1 MDSIEIST
9 NVSGSGRFSI
19 PKDMNKNV
27 ISSLMEMGMPR
38 TEKKINKIKN
48 GAIYQ
53 AKSMGWI
60 GDEYPYLDD
69 TEEKIDT
76 EINDNETDNTYTTNN
91 DDNINV
97 NNSSNNSN
105 SSDSS
110 GSSNTNQRNQTSYVT
125 VPNLVGLN
133 YDVALS
139 KMSECKI
146 TQDWNPEYIYTS
158 KASKN
163 NTIAEQ
169 SLKVGSEVE
178 EWASIDLKIYKY
190 SDNATV
196 RIPLYVVGKN
206 VNIEEMAR
214 TRNSN

>member
-1 MDSIEIST
+1 MVKGMDSKS
-9 NVSGSGRFSI
+9 VA
-19 PKDMNKNV
+19 M
-27 ISSLMEMGMPR
+27 LMELDIQ
-38 TEKKINKIKN
+38 KKKENVNKYKN
-48 GAIYQ
+48 NAIYQ
-53 AKSMGWI
+53 AKSMEWI
-60 GDEYPYLDD
+60 GKEYPYLDD
-69 TEEKIDT
+69 KEENTNTDVNTSTDKEID
-76 EINDNETDNTYTTNN
+76 ETDSTYTTTNN
-91 DDNINV
+91 DNKNT
-97 NNSSNNSN
+97 NNSSNYNTSNSN
-105 SSDSS
+105 
-110 GSSNTNQRNQTSYVT
+110 NTNQQNQTSYAT

-169 SLKVGSEVE
+169 SLEVGSEVE
-178 EWASIDLKIYKY
+178 EWTSIDLKIYKY

-196 RIPLYVVGKN
+196 RMPLYVVGKN

>member
-1 MDSIEIST
+1 M
-9 NVSGSGRFSI
+9 
-19 PKDMNKNV
+19 PKDMDKNV
-27 ISSLMEMGMPR
+27 ISSLMEMGMPK
-38 TEKKINKIKN
+38 TEKEINKIKN

-69 TEEKIDT
+69 KEENASVGANTNTENNDDT
-76 EINDNETDNTYTTNN
+76 TNNTYTTNN
-91 DDNINV
+91 NDNKNM
-97 NNSSNNSN
+97 NNSNDYNSSN
-105 SSDSS
+105 SD
-110 GSSNTNQRNQTSYVT
+110 NTNQQNQTSYAT

-133 YDVALS
+133 YDSALS

-169 SLKVGSEVE
+169 SLKAGSEVE
-178 EWASIDLKIYKY
+178 QWGSIDLKIYKY